1 MLIVMDLVEG
11 CALRPS
17 ASKGMPNQPRTL
29 SDAPARLSTKA
40 GKIDYGFRENNLSNG
55 TG

>member
-1 MLIVMDLVEG
+1 MPIVMDLDKG

-29 SDAPARLSTKA
+29 SDTPARLLTKA
-40 GKIDYGFRENNLSNG
+40 GKIDYGVRGNNLSNG